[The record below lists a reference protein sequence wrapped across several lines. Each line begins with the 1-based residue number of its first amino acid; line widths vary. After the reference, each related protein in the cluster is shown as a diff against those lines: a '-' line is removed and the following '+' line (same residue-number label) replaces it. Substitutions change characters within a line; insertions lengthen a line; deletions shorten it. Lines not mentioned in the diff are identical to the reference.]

1 MKYRETEGA
10 KVRRLGFAL
19 DEATLKQL
27 AYSKGITQ
35 SYESMTQAQKAQLRY
50 VAMIKQ
56 AQNIGVT
63 GDMSR
68 TIDTASNGVRVLEA
82 LIQQFTRALGNML
95 MPVLSALLPY
105 FTAFVQVLTEAA
117 NGIANFLGF
126 ELPKIDL
133 SGVSNGYD
141 DIAGAAD
148 EATAATEKFKG
159 SLAGVDQLNIIGS
172 HTNKSGSGTGYSTDL
187 DIELP
192 TYDFLNG
199 VESKTKEIAENIR
212 KWFKEALPWI
222 EAVGTGIAGA
232 FAPTIIATAISKV
245 GAFITKIGALVKWFK
260 QLQGFQKVFYGFS
273 GGLAAGASSGVLLY
287 NSLKNLIKGTGNLAN
302 NWTQLAAGIGIAGG
316 AIAAFVAFSSLV
328 GAIVTAVL
336 ALGGAVLGV
345 NSAINETNE
354 EIGNAIFYA
363 DNGGIAVD
371 DFAKCFTNLFDTV
384 SSRYQDIITTSDA
397 IRDNQEKASGA
408 ADEILNLTDKY
419 QQLGEAM
426 TPTDAQKIKDNLDTI
441 GNAIKEN
448 LGSYTKE
455 MVDNLKTSF
464 HDLAVQMGLD
474 VEDMVGKWYLLENMG
489 NSALAGLRKNAD
501 ELSAKIINGT
511 ATADDYSQFNETVKK
526 MATVDSHTS
535 EQESLNRAFANI
547 TNGSI
552 DFEDANQVKQAIED
566 ITSSAS
572 TAYSTIQ
579 SAWDKQAAD
588 LKNWKD
594 TLINWGVDIEYDEK
608 FGTGAFEKLF
618 SDQSKLIDEGYKKEL
633 EKIDL
638 MKGAGVGAAWNQADE
653 KVRATF
659 EAQIPSFQ
667 DYALASNP
675 LLADDVIQ
683 YFSPE
688 YRSDLAYKSKNAN
701 RESRIEDLKNNGQFK
716 DVYDA
721 LKAAELD
728 ESNENYYKE
737 IGGYIVEGISNGV
750 ITGSETL
757 EAALSTLAANGME
770 AFKDKLKIHSP
781 SLVFE
786 ELGGYITEGLA
797 QGIEDGESDVD
808 TAIKNVAAGM
818 ASSMASG
825 AKPGYAWEGAKESYS
840 SSRSFEDVTFTTGD
854 TYITFELDGEE
865 IESASQK
872 VQGRRF
878 AMSNGR

>member
-50 VAMIKQ
+50 VAMIEQ

-701 RESRIEDLKNNGQFK
+701 RENRIEDLKNNGQFK
-716 DVYDA
+716 DVYEA

-818 ASSMASG
+818 ASSMACG